1 MYSLK
6 YTSLGFQTMLYDI
19 SHKGYVPSNAALTTT
34 NATTT
39 TCRLPITRIDITL
52 NKSDDT
58 AFSLSYLFKKCPR
71 GKKDSFMK
79 TRVEIG
85 IIKIDMLGYV
95 K

>member
-6 YTSLGFQTMLYDI
+6 YTSLGFQTMLCNI

-58 AFSLSYLFKKCPR
+58 AFF
-71 GKKDSFMK
+71 SFVSIQKMPK
-79 TRVEIG
+79 R
-85 IIKIDMLGYV
+85 
-95 K
+95 

>member
-6 YTSLGFQTMLYDI
+6 YTSLGLQTMLYDI

-58 AFSLSYLFKKCPR
+58 AFF
-71 GKKDSFMK
+71 SFVAIQKMPK
-79 TRVEIG
+79 R
-85 IIKIDMLGYV
+85 
-95 K
+95 

>member
-1 MYSLK
+1 MHSLK

-58 AFSLSYLFKKCPR
+58 AFF
-71 GKKDSFMK
+71 SFVSIQKMPK
-79 TRVEIG
+79 R
-85 IIKIDMLGYV
+85 
-95 K
+95 